1 MDDLKRKESNH
12 TYEVTL
18 VLSNL
23 QSHQLDVLTHLID
36 ELEENGVGCNTFDI
50 QND

>member
-1 MDDLKRKESNH
+1 MDTLKRKEANH

-23 QSHQLDVLTHLID
+23 QPHQLDALTHLVD
-36 ELEENGVGCNTFDI
+36 ALEENGVGCNTFDI